1 MFDRLRRA
9 FKDVIDIVSTK
20 TLSEK
25 DFEGLRES
33 LILELIENDV
43 AFQVAEEIVDNLR
56 DIVVGLKVRR
66 YSGDIRQVVF
76 NKLKELLLGF
86 LTSLEYF
93 DLVEEARIRKPLLIV
108 FLGVNGVG
116 KTTTI
121 AKLGYMFKNKGFKPL
136 LVAADTFRAGA
147 QEQLME
153 HGRKLKLP
161 VFTRSYG
168 TDPAAV
174 VYDSIIHAKQ
184 KGFDIVLVDTAGR
197 MHTDIDLL
205 GELRKIIR
213 IAKPHYKILVV
224 DALTGND
231 AIEQARTF
239 NEKIGV
245 DGVIVTKVDADPKGG
260 TILSVSYEI
269 KRPVIYIG
277 TGQRYKDLRIF
288 DPRWF
293 VEKIFS

>member
-1 MFDRLRRA
+1 MFDKLRRV
-9 FKDVIDIVSTK
+9 FKNIVDIVATK

-56 DIVVGLKVRR
+56 NIIIGLKVRR
-66 YSGDIRQVVF
+66 SSENIRQVIF
-76 NKLKELLLGF
+76 GKLKELLLSF

-93 DLVEEARIRKPLLIV
+93 DLIEEAKVRRPLLVV

-121 AKLGYMFKNKGFKPL
+121 AKLGYMFKKKGFKPL

-147 QEQLME
+147 QEQLIE
-153 HGRKLKLP
+153 HGKRLDLP
-161 VFTRSYG
+161 VFTRPYG

-174 VYDSIIHAKQ
+174 VYDSVIYAKQ
-184 KGFDIVLVDTAGR
+184 RGLDVVLVDTAGR
-197 MHTDIDLL
+197 MHTDVDLL
-205 GELRKIIR
+205 EELRKIVR
-213 IAKPHYKILVV
+213 VTKPHYKILVV

-231 AIEQARTF
+231 AIEQARIF
-239 NEKIGV
+239 DEKVGI

-269 KRPVIYIG
+269 KRPVIYVG
-277 TGQRYKDLRIF
+277 VGQGYEDLRKF
-288 DPRWF
+288 DPQWF
-293 VEKIFS
+293 VEKIVS